1 MIWLGSLVLVTV
13 VERSLGVT
21 LALKF
26 APKAA
31 RLYEIMLIAIPGDE
45 TGVTGKLRLAGEAG
59 EAGRLPN
66 PGVRDRRGWKL
77 ASVEDDDGGVGNN
90 D

>member
-1 MIWLGSLVLVTV
+1 MIWLGSLVLVT

-31 RLYEIMLIAIPGDE
+31 QLYEIKLIAIPSDE

-59 EAGRLPN
+59 EVGKLPN

-77 ASVEDDDGGVGNN
+77 ASVE
-90 D
+90 

>member
-45 TGVTGKLRLAGEAG
+45 TGVAGKLGLAGEAG
-59 EAGRLPN
+59 EAGKLPK